1 MEAHQQREVWE
12 DGVSLGSA
20 WWVYADLQKKTRF
33 RALQQSA
40 SPADPARHEG
50 LRRALEDEVVGRL
63 SSGELQAFG
72 IEFGSN
78 GEPTAIPRN
87 YFWKG
92 VEVDFDSDTVAALGR
107 KFGQVTVQGKREPIT
122 ETLPD
127 MPTVDLGE
135 ILAAAKPG
143 PGQELLSDSEV
154 IPEPELEPAPMQ
166 TDEAYKQALRRGR
179 PSKEEEI
186 EGAIN
191 ILLARGID
199 LTTMPRPNAYNAIKN
214 CARTEL
220 KSNTKIGF
228 SDPVIQRALFRR
240 FGRRR

>member
-1 MEAHQQREVWE
+1 MIPIHLPFLSEAVNHRSNVMPTT
-12 DGVSLGSA
+12 L
-20 WWVYADLQKKTRF
+20 WVRT
-33 RALQQSA
+33 
-40 SPADPARHEG
+40 
-50 LRRALEDEVVGRL
+50 LEDEVVGRL

-166 TDEAYKQALRRGR
+166 TDEEYKQALRRGR

-186 EGAIN
+186 EEAIN